1 MIFELKYHW
10 TIEPQSWKSRK
21 LITPPP
27 AKVGM
32 FYRAFVSVC

>member
-10 TIEPQSWKSRK
+10 TTIEPQSWK